1 MPVLNDIS
9 RRSLLAG
16 VTAALAGRLLHGQR
30 RSPAD
35 GPAFSAEVQVV
46 NVLATVRDK
55 KGRIVKDLVKDDFT
69 VMEDGKPQE
78 IRYFTRETGLPLT
91 VGLIVDM
98 TPSESNM
105 LAVERRTSLAF
116 LNQMLRPEKD
126 QAFLIQFNDEV
137 ELLQDLTSSREKLE
151 AALSEL
157 EQSPQ
162 EDGRGAGGRTTG
174 RGGPP
179 GGSGA
184 AGRGGYRSTALS
196 DAVFLASDEVL
207 KPVAGRKALIVLG
220 DGDHIGSRKEM
231 AITAAQQNDT
241 AVYAI
246 RIYDSQRDGGRQGG
260 PGGLRIPGIGGG
272 GIGMP
277 GGRGGGG
284 GRMPAPNDPGGRGR
298 GGGID
303 PKGLK
308 EIALRTGGSYF
319 ETGKKQTLS
328 DIYTTIE
335 EELRNQ
341 YSLGYTPL
349 NSEPG
354 YRRLSVGVR
363 KKGLTAQAREGYY
376 ARSKR

>member
-1 MPVLNDIS
+1 MPVLNHMS

-16 VTAALAGRLLHGQR
+16 VTSALAGRLLHGQG

-55 KGRIVKDLVKDDFT
+55 KGRIAKDLIKDDFT
-69 VMEDGKPQE
+69 LTEDGKPEE
-78 IRYFTRETGLPLT
+78 IRYFTKETDLPLT

-126 QAFLIQFNDEV
+126 KAFLIQFNDEV

-151 AALSEL
+151 AALNGL
-157 EQSPQ
+157 EQSPR
-162 EDGRGAGGRTTG
+162 EDGRGAGGRANG
-174 RGGPP
+174 RGAPSGGPD
-179 GGSGA
+179 A
-184 AGRGGYRSTALS
+184 TGRGGYRSTALS

-207 KPVAGRKALIVLG
+207 KPVEGRKALIVLG

-231 AITAAQQNDT
+231 AITAAQQSDT

-246 RIYDSQRDGGRQGG
+246 RIYDSQRDGGGRGG
-260 PGGLRIPGIGGG
+260 PGGLQIPGIGGG
-272 GIGMP
+272 GMGMP

-284 GRMPAPNDPGGRGR
+284 GRMPTPNDPGPGR

-308 EIALRTGGSYF
+308 EIALRTGGAYF

-354 YRRLSVGVR
+354 YRRLKVGVR
-363 KKGLTAQAREGYY
+363 KKGLTVQAREGYY
-376 ARSKR
+376 VRSKR